1 MNQKLATSLLGKWGH
16 QVTLAVNGQEAV
28 DAVTSGEHFDVVLM
42 DMQMPVMGGIEATQR
57 IRQFETDQG
66 RPRVPIAAM
75 TANAMQGDRE
85 ACLEAGMDDYLAKPI
100 RADDLAAMLGRL
112 VPAR

>member
-1 MNQKLATSLLGKWGH
+1 
-16 QVTLAVNGQEAV
+16 
-28 DAVTSGEHFDVVLM
+28 
-42 DMQMPVMGGIEATQR
+42 MPVMGGIEATQR

-85 ACLEAGMDDYLAKPI
+85 ACLEAGMDDYQAKPI